1 MVYLKYT
8 IIILL
13 SFSISVLL
21 DYIVFWSNTKKI
33 NPFGEFYK
41 KYAPIRKKIK
51 YSFIINLI
59 LYAIPF
65 IWFFYNMIFY
75 KGNMLYVLFSI
86 ISIILSNMIVCLIT
100 PSSVIYYMAL
110 VEHNGKIDLERA
122 KEKQFMNH

>member
-1 MVYLKYT
+1 MVYLKYI

-59 LYAIPF
+59 IYVIPF

-75 KGNMLYVLFSI
+75 TNDMLCILFSI
-86 ISIILSNMIVCLIT
+86 ISIILSNMIVCFIT
-100 PSSVIYYMAL
+100 PSSVNYYMAL

-122 KEKQFMNH
+122 KENQRF